1 METVLDRFGRVVLP
15 KKIREALGLAPGTA
29 LRVEEASGGVHLR
42 PLADDPQ
49 LVEKDGV
56 LVFSGRPTGD
66 LEKAVREHREL
77 RLTRARSR
85 R

>member
-15 KKIREALGLAPGTA
+15 KRVREALGLAPGTA
-29 LRVEEASGGVHLR
+29 LRVEEAAGALHLR
-42 PLADDPQ
+42 PLAEEPP
-49 LVEKDGV
+49 LAEKDGV
-56 LVFSGRPTGD
+56 LVFVGKPTGD
-66 LEKAVREHREL
+66 LERAVREHREL